1 MAHDPIVGVAS
12 QAYSYQM
19 FLKDGIGV
27 NVEVINY
34 ETNKTHHT
42 YESPRENIISKE
54 DATEPYSEKT
64 QNNKSSEVTPP
75 QTTASVDYFTPEGE
89 RVIEYVGGPW

>member
-1 MAHDPIVGVAS
+1 MDSAEESIL
-12 QAYSYQM
+12 QN
-19 FLKDGIGV
+19 LKKIDK
-27 NVEVINY
+27 ND
-34 ETNKTHHT
+34 ETEYYILSSENA
-42 YESPRENIISKE
+42 ESFFVSRE

-89 RVIEYVGGPW
+89 RVIEYVG